1 MRISAGYAPD
11 GQPPLAGYAT
21 LMAVFTSMVGG
32 LTWGARRGGRGLPER
47 VPAGDLALLAVA
59 THKAS
64 RLIAKD
70 RVTSVVR
77 APFTR
82 LEGEGG
88 PGEVEEQPR
97 GSGLRLAIGE
107 LLVCPY
113 CLGLW
118 VATGLAAGLVLAP
131 RPTRWIA
138 SVLSAVFAADVL
150 QIAYK
155 QLEGRL

>member
-1 MRISAGYAPD
+1 MANAEGYAPNEN
-11 GQPPLAGYAT
+11 PPLAGYAT
-21 LMAVFTSMVGG
+21 LIGIFASMVGA
-32 LTWGARRGGRGLPER
+32 LSWGARRTGRRLPGR
-47 VPAGDLALLAVA
+47 VPAGDLALLATA

-70 RVTSVVR
+70 RVTSVLR
-77 APFTR
+77 APFTS

-88 PGEVEEQPR
+88 PGEVEEQAR

-113 CLGLW
+113 CLGPW

-131 RPTRWIA
+131 GPTRWIA
-138 SVLSAVFAADVL
+138 SVLSAVFVADVL

-155 QLEGRL
+155 GLEDIL

>member
-1 MRISAGYAPD
+1 MRIFAGYAPNKK
-11 GQPPLAGYAT
+11 PPLAGYAT
-21 LMAVFTSMVGG
+21 LIGIFTSMVGALSWG
-32 LTWGARRGGRGLPER
+32 TWRAGRRLPER
-47 VPAGDLALLAVA
+47 LPAGDLVLLAVA

-70 RVTSVVR
+70 RVTSVLR
-77 APFTR
+77 APFTS

-88 PGEVEEQPR
+88 PGEVEEQAR

-118 VATGLAAGLVLAP
+118 VATSLVAGLVLAP

-138 SVLSAVFAADVL
+138 SALSAVFAADVL

-155 QLEGRL
+155 GLEDTL